1 MKGRSFEITWLDGRL
16 SNRRPGSHF
25 VESMGDSRILRWSR
39 FEAQC
44 LLERAPM
51 DSAIEVQG
59 KQLKLS
65 NLDKVLY
72 PATGFTK
79 QQIIDYYVRIAPAMV
94 PHLTGRALTRKRYPN
109 GVDEEF
115 FYEKNAPQHRPD
127 WVKTAPIWSEGNR
140 RTVHYILADDLP
152 TLVWLANLAAI
163 ELHPSLALAKD
174 VTCPTM
180 MVFDLDPGPPA
191 NIVQCCQV
199 GVWLREVFDHFGLQ
213 SFPKTSGSKGLQIYV
228 PLNTPTKY
236 ESTKT
241 FAHALAQL
249 LEQEHPDMVVSD
261 MKKSIRTGKVFVDW
275 SQNDEHKTT
284 IGVYS
289 LRARERPTV
298 STPLTWDEVE
308 RTLKKKDASLLV
320 FEAKQTVSRVEKLG
334 DLFAPVLELKQR
346 LPDLKAVAG
355 APIEEDP
362 ISIAAQAEEEKP
374 KKPRGRAARKTAK
387 PARN

>member
-1 MKGRSFEITWLDGRL
+1 
-16 SNRRPGSHF
+16 
-25 VESMGDSRILRWSR
+25 
-39 FEAQC
+39 
-44 LLERAPM
+44 
-51 DSAIEVQG
+51 
-59 KQLKLS
+59 
-65 NLDKVLY
+65 
-72 PATGFTK
+72 
-79 QQIIDYYVRIAPAMV
+79 
-94 PHLTGRALTRKRYPN
+94 
-109 GVDEEF
+109 
-115 FYEKNAPQHRPD
+115 
-127 WVKTAPIWSEGNR
+127 
-140 RTVHYILADDLP
+140 
-152 TLVWLANLAAI
+152 
-163 ELHPSLALAKD
+163 
-174 VTCPTM
+174 
-180 MVFDLDPGPPA
+180 
-191 NIVQCCQV
+191 
-199 GVWLREVFDHFGLQ
+199 
-213 SFPKTSGSKGLQIYV
+213 
-228 PLNTPTKY
+228 
-236 ESTKT
+236 
-241 FAHALAQL
+241 
-249 LEQEHPDMVVSD
+249 

>member
-1 MKGRSFEITWLDGRL
+1 
-16 SNRRPGSHF
+16 
-25 VESMGDSRILRWSR
+25 
-39 FEAQC
+39 
-44 LLERAPM
+44 M
-51 DSAIEVQG
+51 DSTIEIQG

-65 NLDKVLY
+65 NLEKVLY

-79 QQIIDYYVRIAPAMV
+79 QQVIDFYVRIAPAML
-94 PHLTGRALTRKRYPN
+94 PHLAGRPLTRKRYPN

-127 WVKTAPIWSEGNR
+127 WVKTAPIWSEGNHR
-140 RTVHYILADDLP
+140 MVHYILADDLS

-174 VTCPTM
+174 ITCPTM

-199 GVWLREVFDHFGLQ
+199 GLWLREIFDHFKLQ

-236 ESTKT
+236 EFTKT
-241 FAHALAQL
+241 FARALAQL
-249 LEQEHPDMVVSD
+249 LEQEHRDMVVSD
-261 MKKSIRTGKVFVDW
+261 MKKTLRTGKVFVDW

-284 IGVYS
+284 VAVYS

-298 STPLTWDEVE
+298 STPVTWEEVGQC
-308 RTLKKKDASLLV
+308 LKKKDANLLV
-320 FEAKQTVSRVEKLG
+320 FEASQTVARVEKKG
-334 DLFAPVLELKQR
+334 DLFAPLLKLKQR
-346 LPDLKAVAG
+346 LPDLKPLMVSSAAE
-355 APIEEDP
+355 PEETV
-362 ISIAAQAEEEKP
+362 SIAAQAEEEP
-374 KKPRGRAARKTAK
+374 TRPRRRAAKKITNQPAARKP
-387 PARN
+387 PARKAKRRI